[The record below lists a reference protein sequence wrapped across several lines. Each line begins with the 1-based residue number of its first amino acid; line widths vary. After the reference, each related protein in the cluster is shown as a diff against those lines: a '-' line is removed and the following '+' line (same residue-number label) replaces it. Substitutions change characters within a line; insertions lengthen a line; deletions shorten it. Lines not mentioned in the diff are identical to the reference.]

1 MTIPLTAILIGIG
14 AFISFQVNEIYGQ
27 IIKKD
32 IASVRARSEHIGSIM
47 NETIAYTKSL
57 RSDKRLR
64 DGNPVERREA
74 LRNIR
79 HWMPSDVG
87 DVLFV
92 DPTGNYV
99 ASDGSTGSISDREYF
114 KEIMK
119 TGADDIL
126 SEPLVSKIDMSQ
138 SFVVMARLTNDEGDF
153 AGFVACTVKLETVA
167 TICRK
172 MTSGKSGYGWM
183 VDDKGLV
190 IVHPDS
196 SLVLTLNLAK
206 ADGESHYRG
215 MTALGEKILALGSYE
230 PGTYGFSAN
239 PRGKRSITFFSKIAN
254 TPGWALC
261 LSIDEQEY
269 YATKNTITVTLVLF
283 FILCIVVV
291 DILSVIVARGVAKPV
306 QLANEA
312 FERLASGD
320 ADLTAQ
326 IGTKAKN
333 EIGALVGSFNKF
345 LDKLRD
351 IVVSMKAEQS
361 RLEGI
366 ADEFRTETGSAAE
379 TVAAMAETMENVGRE
394 TAKQNSLTNDSAAG
408 VNQIA
413 ANIESL
419 DNLIASQ
426 ASSITE
432 ASSAIEQMVHNI
444 GSISASVGK
453 MSEEFS
459 LVATA
464 SGQGKEKI
472 QAMTG
477 RIEKIVE
484 RSEALLEVNTTIA
497 KIAAQTN
504 LLAMNA
510 AIESAHAGEAG
521 KGFAVVADEIR
532 RLAEDSSRQSTIIK
546 KELAEVQKAIR
557 EIADSSKDSEAA
569 FTGMESRI
577 GSTSDIL
584 SEINRAMQEQ
594 SEGSKQVLI
603 ALKEMNDIT
612 SEVRNGAGEMRSGN
626 ATILEAMN
634 GLKTVTEGIGA
645 DMSVLT
651 ERSGEISEKIEAL
664 SRIAEGTG
672 EAVRAMEGSI
682 GKFKV

>member
-1 MTIPLTAILIGIG
+1 
-14 AFISFQVNEIYGQ
+14 
-27 IIKKD
+27 
-32 IASVRARSEHIGSIM
+32 
-47 NETIAYTKSL
+47 
-57 RSDKRLR
+57 
-64 DGNPVERREA
+64 
-74 LRNIR
+74 
-79 HWMPSDVG
+79 
-87 DVLFV
+87 
-92 DPTGNYV
+92 
-99 ASDGSTGSISDREYF
+99 
-114 KEIMK
+114 
-119 TGADDIL
+119 
-126 SEPLVSKIDMSQ
+126 
-138 SFVVMARLTNDEGDF
+138 
-153 AGFVACTVKLETVA
+153 
-167 TICRK
+167 

-432 ASSAIEQMVHNI
+432 ASSAIEEMVHNI
-444 GSISASVGK
+444 SSISASVGK

-546 KELAEVQKAIR
+546 KELAEVQRAIR

-584 SEINRAMQEQ
+584 SELNRAMQEQ

-612 SEVRNGAGEMRSGN
+612 SGVRNGAGEMRSGN

-672 EAVRAMEGSI
+672 EAVRAMEDSI